1 MLMPVLLW
9 LKLNPAADDAGATA
23 DDDDDDDET
32 IKKLAISRN
41 NVAKV
46 MRLG

>member
-32 IKKLAISRN
+32 INMAMIARD
-41 NVAKV
+41 VAKV
-46 MRLG
+46 MQLA